1 MAHGRVSRGMNAG
14 LTVDHARDTLQRSEQ
29 RLMTSSQLVARAS
42 SDITWTDEQKALI
55 KSTIAPGCSTDELR
69 LFAYHCQ
76 RTGLDPFSRQ
86 IYAIKR
92 GGRMTV
98 QAGIDG
104 LRAIAERTGQ
114 LDGSQKFW
122 CGPDG
127 DWREVWLLDKPPAA
141 AKCIIYRKGCRHPF
155 VGVALFRDYNGGQGL
170 WGKMPSVMLG
180 KVAEAQALRAGFPA
194 DLSGLYASEEM
205 DQAEGPRHLEPVV
218 LPTKVSVTAPVA
230 PATPT
235 PVPTPAPEPAA
246 PASAVGAPVAPAV
259 STPEPVPVAVAAAV
273 VSPQPEP
280 ASPAAISAGV
290 SASDKLEAL
299 VRQRLTATGRRALLK
314 AYEVV
319 LPGIT
324 DIEAWLKQYGPEAET
339 HLAGLSDQAVVA
351 LNDGKHPRTGQSLV
365 SKPGRRPAA
374 SAEPGVGDDP
384 QQPFA
389 VN

>member
-1 MAHGRVSRGMNAG
+1 
-14 LTVDHARDTLQRSEQ
+14 
-29 RLMTSSQLVARAS
+29 MTSSLATRAP

-76 RTGLDPFSRQ
+76 RTGLDPFSKQ

-92 GGRMTV
+92 GGKMTV

-127 DWREVWLLDKPPAA
+127 DWKEVWLLDKPPAA
-141 AKCIIYRKGCRHPF
+141 AKCIIHRKGCRHPF

-170 WGKMPSVMLG
+170 WIKMPSVMLA

-205 DQAEGPRHLEPVV
+205 DQAEAPRTLEPAV
-218 LPTKVSVTAPVA
+218 LPTKVSVTAPVVASAPNPEPVA
-230 PATPT
+230 PAPVAVVDATSPAPT
-235 PVPTPAPEPAA
+235 PEPVA
-246 PASAVGAPVAPAV
+246 APVAPV
-259 STPEPVPVAVAAAV
+259 VVEAV
-273 VSPQPEP
+273 VTPQPEP
-280 ASPAAISAGV
+280 ASPVAPPSTI

-314 AYEVV
+314 AYEAVT
-319 LPGIT
+319 PGIT
-324 DIEAWLKQYGPEAET
+324 DIDSWLKQFSPQAST
-339 HLAGLSDQAVVA
+339 HLAGLSEAAVAA
-351 LNDGKHPRTGQSLV
+351 LNDGKHPKTGQSLV
-365 SKPGRRPAA
+365 GKPGRRPAA
-374 SAEPGVGDDP
+374 VAELNELDDP
-384 QQPFA
+384 EQPFTA
-389 VN
+389 A